1 MPCLMGAAA
10 QEGCISPALSNVM
23 GTCWGQTSLEGRLSD
38 WVDSVADVVSP
49 SGPNPQQTQGWS
61 CALRG
66 RWWHSFGDSCH
77 HGIHLLPHSQCCL
90 ETAAPCEQ
98 LVKTCTEQQRHR
110 GWRNSETF
118 LESSEALQ
126 VWIYWEDSKKTAT
139 CPCTTSYHTLVMT
152 QFPSCQVMARSC
164 VVPLAGAVS
173 VCVDPSHKAARK
185 TCVICFGV
193 RNLSA
198 SWTRR
203 KFDIC
208 LALHLYM
215 WGLLMPVSP
224 NVWVTRQGVWIYSV
238 QKYFCSLFC
247 ELFVYEVGGKLWNS
261 QWWGDSATGFPVLSA
276 GFFRL
281 ARWGVGVSFCVNW
294 LHFAH
299 SQRKRA
305 EWRLLA
311 VITIIKF
318 RKGHALWNVFLKAL
332 VTGR

>member
-1 MPCLMGAAA
+1 MEMPCLMGAAA

-126 VWIYWEDSKKTAT
+126 VWIY
-139 CPCTTSYHTLVMT
+139 
-152 QFPSCQVMARSC
+152 
-164 VVPLAGAVS
+164 
-173 VCVDPSHKAARK
+173 
-185 TCVICFGV
+185 
-193 RNLSA
+193 
-198 SWTRR
+198 
-203 KFDIC
+203 
-208 LALHLYM
+208 
-215 WGLLMPVSP
+215 
-224 NVWVTRQGVWIYSV
+224 
-238 QKYFCSLFC
+238 
-247 ELFVYEVGGKLWNS
+247 
-261 QWWGDSATGFPVLSA
+261 
-276 GFFRL
+276 
-281 ARWGVGVSFCVNW
+281 
-294 LHFAH
+294 
-299 SQRKRA
+299 
-305 EWRLLA
+305 
-311 VITIIKF
+311 
-318 RKGHALWNVFLKAL
+318 
-332 VTGR
+332 